1 MYYYKYNNK
10 FLFSKVQIE
19 ELEKTTEDQI
29 MDCQD
34 TIYFLNSMDP
44 FSSRRGFMVK
54 SPSQLEKS
62 NEGLEILQTDD
73 NDSPI
78 PDWIGKRIKDG
89 NIKAINVSFP
99 KWKEELDDLPSHW
112 RINVIAL
119 GDVGSTLLIGLR
131 LLGSNMTIGIYDR
144 SPDKVR
150 RWVHE
155 LGQIR
160 RPFHEKSFPT
170 VEAVDKENLF
180 DCDMVVFCASKG
192 IPPVGSESVDVRMV
206 QFEGNREILK
216 EHGKTAREKGF
227 KGIFAVVSDPVD
239 LLCRGLY
246 LDSNTDDEGNLDYMG
261 LAPNQIIGY
270 GLGVMNA
277 RACFHAER
285 NPGLEHYFSEGQVF
299 GPHGKGLIV
308 ADSMVNYNEE
318 NSLLL
323 TEKTLNSNLEIR
335 GFGFKPYV
343 APSLSSG
350 ALSLIAT
357 IGNEYFY
364 GSSMMGEVFMGA
376 KMRLTKTGLDV
387 PSYSLHPLL
396 KDRLENTYNQLRSMI

>member
-1 MYYYKYNNK
+1 MYYYKYKDK
-10 FLFSKVQIE
+10 FLFSKIHIE

-144 SPDKVR
+144 TQDKVK
-150 RWVHE
+150 RWEHE

-160 RPFHEKSFPT
+160 RPFHEKSFPP
-170 VEAVDKENLF
+170 VKAVDRENIF

-192 IPPVGSESVDVRMV
+192 IPPVGAENVDVRMV
-206 QFEGNREILK
+206 QFECNREILR
-216 EHGKTAREKGF
+216 EHAQAARKKGF

-285 NPGLEHYFSEGQVF
+285 NPGLEHYFEEGQVF

-308 ADSMVNYNEE
+308 SDSMINYNEE

-387 PSYSLHPLL
+387 PSYSLHPML
-396 KDRLENTYNQLRSMI
+396 KNRLENTYNQLRSMI

>member
-160 RPFHEKSFPT
+160 RPFQEKSFPT

-376 KMRLTKTGLDV
+376 KMRLTKNGLDV

>member
-376 KMRLTKTGLDV
+376 KMRLTKNGLDV

>member
-10 FLFSKVQIE
+10 FLFSKVQIG
-19 ELEKTTEDQI
+19 ELDNATEDDLI
-29 MDCQD
+29 STKD
-34 TIYFLNSMDP
+34 TIYFLNSMNP

-54 SPSQLEKS
+54 SAAQIEASQ
-62 NEGLEILQTDD
+62 EGLEILQENEGDHQLP
-73 NDSPI
+73 S
-78 PDWIGKRIKDG
+78 WIEDRIRDEKVKSV
-89 NIKAINVSFP
+89 NISFP
-99 KWKEELDDLPSHW
+99 RWKEELDALPSHW

-160 RPFHEKSFPT
+160 RPFQEKSFPT

-376 KMRLTKTGLDV
+376 KMRLTSNGLDI

-396 KDRLENTYNQLRSMI
+396 KDRLEKTYTELRSMI